1 MLITLAPTIC
11 IIAAGQPTISYL
23 EIEYVRAVFGK
34 YDDDS
39 ER

>member
-1 MLITLAPTIC
+1 MLITLAF
-11 IIAAGQPTISYL
+11 IAACKPTISYL

-34 YDDDS
+34 YDNDS